1 MASNIVVAA
10 FTDETQAQKAMNDLM
25 AAGFSG
31 DQIRHSV
38 RRDGMGLTDAL
49 TNLGLSDNEANFFN
63 QEFENGR
70 TIVSVTTDDRMDE
83 ARNILMQDG
92 GYDFNTRMGST
103 SAYATSTQTTD
114 YNQANYAQTA
124 GTQTTDYSNQTSGY
138 GTQNTGYT
146 NQADYGTQT
155 DVGDEERR
163 RLRLREEQLQVNKQ
177 PVEAGE
183 VGIHKDV
190 VEEQKTVNVPVTHEE
205 VYIERRPGSGQPTDE
220 SIGQGEDIRVPV
232 REEQVNVTKQTVDT
246 GEVAIGKR
254 AVQETQQVSDTV
266 KREEARIDR
275 EGDVNV
281 QGTNIDNQYNQ

>member
-10 FTDETQAQKAMNDLM
+10 FTDDTQAQKAMNDLM

-49 TNLGLSDNEANFFN
+49 TNLGLSGDEANFFN

-70 TIVSVTTDDRMDE
+70 TIVSVTTDDRLDE

-92 GYDFNTRMGST
+92 GYDFNTRAGST

-124 GTQTTDYSNQTSGY
+124 GTQTTDYSTQTSGY
-138 GTQNTGYT
+138 SS
-146 NQADYGTQT
+146 QADYGTQT
-155 DVGDEERR
+155 DVGDEENR

-177 PVEAGE
+177 PVQAGE
-183 VGIHKDV
+183 VGIRKDV
-190 VEEQKTVNVPVTHEE
+190 VEEQKTINVPVTHEE

-220 SIGQGEDIRVPV
+220 PIGQGEDIRVPV
-232 REEQVNVTKQTVDT
+232 REEQVNVTKQTVHT

-254 AVQETQQVSDTV
+254 AVQETQQVTDTV
-266 KREEARIDR
+266 KREEAHIER

>member
-114 YNQANYAQTA
+114 YI
-124 GTQTTDYSNQTSGY
+124 NQTSGY

-281 QGTNIDNQYNQ
+281 QDTNIDNQYNQ